1 MKHSMRFI
9 LILCVLICRTSL
21 AADPQFRFHKDI
33 DRKAA
38 PGEELLAAVLDRDVY
53 AAARDGF
60 ADLRIHDEGG
70 AEVPYFLE
78 QATQRHTERVREA
91 CPSEVISLRDV
102 NGKALEIMVKLGD
115 KAPSADGLTIV
126 TSLTNYE
133 HRLRVFG
140 SRNDHDWSPLVSDGL
155 IFDYTRYMD
164 VRNADVSLP
173 ANDFRRF
180 KLEIEQA
187 LDQRESPFL
196 ELAQKSQDGRK
207 EQRIEVS
214 QIERRPFRI
223 DRINL
228 WRTVERENALKPRQT
243 GHPIEAFQI
252 EQDAQAKLTRINV
265 WSRRQPLTGFTL
277 ETPSRNFS
285 RVVKV
290 LVPITEG
297 VRTDWQE
304 VGRGTVH
311 RFQFRGFHKAEL
323 MVRFA
328 ERRSEEYQIV
338 IENADNPPLEITSV
352 QAEGNLYRLVFL
364 GAEGRRYRL
373 DYGSDTADL
382 PRYDTAAVLASLG
395 PGYQPIEVGL
405 GNQATNPG
413 YQDGTGLGK
422 LLSSSIVLFLA
433 LALMIVV
440 LGWIL
445 LRAGK
450 QIKKLPEADM

>member
-1 MKHSMRFI
+1 MRFV
-9 LILCVLICRTSL
+9 LILCVLIPRTSS
-21 AADPQFRFHKDI
+21 AAEAQFRFRKDI

-53 AAARDGF
+53 AATRDGY
-60 ADLRIHDEGG
+60 ADLRVHDGGG
-70 AEVPYFLE
+70 AEVPYLLE
-78 QATQRHTERVREA
+78 QATQRQTERVREG
-91 CPSEVISLRDV
+91 CPSEVVSLRDL
-102 NGKALEIMVKLGD
+102 NGKSLEIIVKLRD
-115 KAPSADGLTIV
+115 KAPSADGLTVV
-126 TSLTNYE
+126 TPLTNYE

-140 SRNDHDWSPLVSDGL
+140 SRDDHDWSPLVSDGL

-164 VRNADVSLP
+164 VRNGDVSLP

-180 KLEIEQA
+180 KLEIEQV

-196 ELAQKSQDGRK
+196 EVAARPRDGRK
-207 EQRIEVS
+207 EQRIEVT

-228 WRTVERENALKPRQT
+228 WRTVEKESALKARQT
-243 GHPIEAFQI
+243 GYAIEAFQI
-252 EQDAQAKLTRINV
+252 EQDAQEKVTRINV
-265 WSRRQPLTGFTL
+265 DSRREPLTGFTL

-285 RVVKV
+285 RIVKV
-290 LVPITEG
+290 LVPFTEG

-304 VGRGTVH
+304 VGHGTVH
-311 RFQFRGFHKAEL
+311 RFQLRGFHKEEL

-328 ERRSEEYQIV
+328 ERRSESYQIV

-364 GAEGRRYRL
+364 AADGRRYRL
-373 DYGSDTADL
+373 DYGSDTAGS

-395 PGYQPIEVGL
+395 PGYQPIEVSL
-405 GNQATNPG
+405 GSQVTDPG
-413 YQDGTGLGK
+413 FREGTGLGK
-422 LLSSSIVLFLA
+422 LLNSSIVLFLA

-440 LGWIL
+440 LGWVL

-450 QIKKLPEADM
+450 QIKKLPDADM

>member
-1 MKHSMRFI
+1 MKQLMHFI
-9 LILCVLICRTSL
+9 FIICVLITRTSS
-21 AADPQFRFHKDI
+21 AADPQFRFSKDI

-53 AAARDGF
+53 AATRDGY

-70 AEVPYFLE
+70 GEVPYLLE
-78 QATQRHTERVREA
+78 QASQRQTERVREG
-91 CPSEVISLRDV
+91 CPSEVVSLRDV
-102 NGKALEIMVKLGD
+102 NVKYLEIIVKLRD
-115 KAPSADGLTIV
+115 KAPGAGGLTVV
-126 TSLTNYE
+126 TPLTNYE
-133 HRLRVFG
+133 HRLKVFG
-140 SRNDHDWSPLVSDGL
+140 SRDDHDWLPLVADGL

-164 VRNADVSLP
+164 VRNSDVSLP
-173 ANDFRRF
+173 ANDCRAF
-180 KLEIEQA
+180 KLEIEQV

-196 ELAQKSQDGRK
+196 ELAKGSQEGRK

-228 WRTVERENALKPRQT
+228 WRTVERESALKPRQT
-243 GHPIEAFQI
+243 DYAIEAFQI
-252 EQDAQAKLTRINV
+252 EQDVQEKVTRINV
-265 WSRRQPLTGFTL
+265 WSRRAPLTGFTL

-304 VGRGTVH
+304 VGHGTVH
-311 RFQFRGFHKAEL
+311 RFQLRGFHKEDL
-323 MVRFA
+323 LVRFA
-328 ERRSEEYQIV
+328 ERRGEEYQIV
-338 IENADNPPLEITSV
+338 IENADNPPLDITSV

-364 GAEGRRYRL
+364 AAEGRRYRL
-373 DYGSDTADL
+373 DYGSDTAGL

-395 PGYQPIEVGL
+395 PGYQPIEVGM
-405 GNQATNPG
+405 GNQVADPG
-413 YQDGTGLGK
+413 YRNGTSLGK

-433 LALMIVV
+433 LAVMIIV
-440 LGWIL
+440 LGWVL

-450 QIKKLPEADM
+450 QIKKLSDADV